1 MNSRLMTMGGGAA
14 AMLLAML
21 VSACAGSETAPLEI
35 EGVRAV
41 ILENIDIIEAGINGE
56 DVFLASQPVGAQ
68 FTMDNNVAVRYASE
82 WKEVGTGA
90 FRNFWSGVFISDANI
105 EFTLELS
112 GLELVGDI
120 ATAHCSSDY
129 KSQRPDIV
137 PPEVRVSTDSD
148 YLQFERVRG
157 QWLLR
162 RWELRTDEDPPV
174 EAEDGG
180 ESTDGGENGD
190 GGEAGAA

>member
-1 MNSRLMTMGGGAA
+1 
-14 AMLLAML
+14 MLLAML
-21 VSACAGSETAPLEI
+21 LASCAGSETAPLEI

-90 FRNFWSGVFISDANI
+90 FRNFWNGVFTSDANI
-105 EFTLELS
+105 EFTLEMS

-174 EAEDGG
+174 ESEDGG